1 MGELSASNSVQ
12 AALDYH
18 EATKH
23 SSVSIYSSR
32 HFMDWDNKPCPFKVY
47 MGLNSWALP
56 VDFPQ
61 PTTDAL
67 QAVGTDS
74 NLGNGKPLEVD
85 RLTELLFFTAG
96 LTREVRTP
104 IGPIYFRAAPA
115 TGALY
120 PTEVYVVCPKLPGL
134 EAGVYHFSP
143 GEFSMTQLRQGD
155 FRSALAQIVADSRSV
170 ATAPVTLVFSS
181 IAWRNSWKY
190 EARSYRHWFWD
201 SGVMVANLLATAA
214 SFGLSARVILGFH
227 DTQINKLI
235 GLDGRHEATVALV
248 SLGKGSVESQVDPL
262 SIADIQMEVAPL
274 STLEVEYPEIQH
286 MHEASSIAT
295 VEQLNAWTNAAT
307 QTRPTEEDTRTPN
320 KLCKMPDDYPMSLNL
335 NETILHR
342 GSARK
347 FQEAEISFAQLSAI
361 LQQSTCGVSADFLSN
376 GETLLDIYI
385 IVNAVGGIPSGSY
398 FFNRN
403 QRSLQQ
409 LKSGQF
415 RSDSGHLCL
424 DQALSAHASAVA
436 FLMTDIHQVLRR
448 FGNRGYRAAQFE
460 AGVVA
465 GKIYLCSY
473 ALRLGATGL
482 TFFDDEVTHFFSPHA
497 QEKSNMI
504 VVAIGVPAYTAKAG
518 RVKLGRLTRDQM
530 MKSR

>member
-1 MGELSASNSVQ
+1 M
-12 AALDYH
+12 
-18 EATKH
+18 
-23 SSVSIYSSR
+23 
-32 HFMDWDNKPCPFKVY
+32 
-47 MGLNSWALP
+47 
-56 VDFPQ
+56 DFPQ

-67 QAVGTDS
+67 QAVGTDP
-74 NLGNGKPLEVD
+74 NLGDDQPLEVE
-85 RLTELLFFTAG
+85 RLAELLFFTAG

-120 PTEVYVVCPKLPGL
+120 PNELYVVCPKLPGL

-155 FRSALAQIVADSRSV
+155 FRSALAQLVADSRSV

-227 DTQINKLI
+227 DNKVNKLM
-235 GLDGRHEATVALV
+235 GLDGRHEAAVALV
-248 SLGKGSVESQVDPL
+248 SLGKGNVESRVDL
-262 SIADIQMEVAPL
+262 SIADIRMEVAPL

-286 MHEASSIAT
+286 IHEASSIAT
-295 VEQLNAWTNAAT
+295 VEQLNEWVNAAT
-307 QTRPTEEDTRTPN
+307 ETGPAEEDSKAQN
-320 KLCKMPDDYPMSLNL
+320 KLHEMPEDYPISLNL
-335 NETILHR
+335 DETILHR
-342 GSARK
+342 GSTRK
-347 FQEAEISFAQLSAI
+347 FQQAEISFSQLSAI
-361 LQQSTCGVSADFLSN
+361 LQQSTRGVSADFLRN
-376 GETLLDIYI
+376 RETLVDTYI

-403 QRSLQQ
+403 QRSLQP

-415 RSDSGHLCL
+415 RSISGHLCL

-473 ALRLGATGL
+473 ALRLGASGL
-482 TFFDDEVTHFFSPHA
+482 TFFDDEVTQFFSPHA
-497 QEKSNMI
+497 QDKSNMI
-504 VVAIGVPAYTAKAG
+504 VVAIGLPA
-518 RVKLGRLTRDQM
+518 
-530 MKSR
+530 